1 MKKLTTA
8 VVLLSSM
15 LLLGGCTSSIHL
27 VNTAGFDQP
36 MPTDAEPRYLVAEA
50 EKNVILGF
58 SFDTDYVDE
67 ARESLIAQCDGD
79 LVAVSTQYYTE
90 HDFLHWTNK
99 ILMKGI
105 CI

>member
-8 VVLLSSM
+8 LVLLSS
-15 LLLGGCTSSIHL
+15 LLALGGCTSSIHM

-36 MPTDAEPRYLVAEA
+36 LSINTESLYVEA
-50 EKNVILGF
+50 ATEQKVIMGF
-58 SFDTDYVDE
+58 AFDTNYVDE
-67 ARESLIAQCDGD
+67 ARQSLMAQCDGD
-79 LVAVSTQYYTE
+79 LVAVSTQYSTD
-90 HDFLHWTNK
+90 HNFLHWTNK